1 MTAWLVLLAALTAPA
16 QELPEVRQLVTFK
29 FLPGRSQEAVTIF
42 KEEALPV
49 YRAHAPMLRFRGY
62 REAESPEPLDLIV
75 VSTYRGMAGMDAFHD
90 AVQKSGAS
98 LGGLY
103 GRIGALTQEHRDEV
117 VEMDASLAWGD
128 MEKAPL
134 QVLVSHRIA
143 TGKTD
148 TYESLL
154 HDRIIPWEK
163 QAGIIMGSESGRF
176 LVSNGWHYFRIIGVT
191 SLGDWHRYGTEG
203 RAQPWSRQV
212 SLIVAESKQAIV
224 APLPEL
230 SVR

>member
-1 MTAWLVLLAALTAPA
+1 MTAWLVLLAGLAAPA
-16 QELPEVRQLVTFK
+16 QKIPEVRQLVAFK
-29 FLPGRSQEAVTIF
+29 FLPGRSQEALAIF

-49 YRAHAPMLRFRGY
+49 YRAHAPLLRFRAY

-75 VSTYRGMAGMDAFHD
+75 VSTYQGMAGMDRFHE
-90 AVQKSGAS
+90 AVRESGAS

-103 GRIGALTQEHRDEV
+103 GRIGALTQEHRDEF

-128 MEKAPL
+128 VDKAPL

-143 TGKTD
+143 PGNTD
-148 TYESLL
+148 AYESVLR
-154 HDRIIPWEK
+154 HRMIPWEK
-163 QAGIIMGSESGRF
+163 QAGIISGSESGRF
-176 LVSNGWHYFRIIGVT
+176 LVSNGWHYFRLIAVA
-191 SLGDWHRYGTEG
+191 SLGDWHRYLTES

-212 SLIVAESKQAIV
+212 TGVVAESKQAIV

>member
-1 MTAWLVLLAALTAPA
+1 MTAWLILLALTAPV

-29 FLPGRSQEAVTIF
+29 FLPGRNQEAVTIF
-42 KEEALPV
+42 EEEALPV

-62 REAESPEPLDLIV
+62 REAESPEPVDLIV
-75 VSTYRGMAGMDAFHD
+75 VSTYHGMAGMDAFHD
-90 AVQKSGAS
+90 AVRKSGAS

-103 GRIGALTQEHRDEV
+103 GRLGALTQEHRDEF
-117 VEMDASLAWGD
+117 VEMDVSLAWGD
-128 MEKAPL
+128 VEKAPL

-143 TGKTD
+143 PGETD
-148 TYESLL
+148 AYESVLR
-154 HDRIIPWEK
+154 DRVVPWEK
-163 QAGIIMGSESGRF
+163 QAGIITGSESGRF
-176 LVSNGWHYFRIIGVT
+176 LVSNGWHYFRLIAVA
-191 SLGDWHRYGTEG
+191 SLGDWHRYLTEG

-212 SLIVAESKQAIV
+212 TRIVAESKQTIV